1 MSTTFY
7 SSRLKNKLIYRYV
20 LGISGISMAIVGWL
34 FSVGKPTEAGPFL
47 IVSLATLSIGVKG
60 FSWVSGLSFTLLIL
74 SVVAASLYYPD
85 FFLTIGNYETA
96 GLITPLIQVIMFGMG
111 TSMGLNDFFALA
123 KSPKAVLVGVGC
135 QFTLMPGLA
144 FGIAFFSGFPTE
156 IAAGIILL
164 GCAPTS
170 VASPVMCYLAKANV
184 ALTITI
190 VSVTTLIAPFVIPLL
205 MKLLADGFIEID
217 VLAMMWNIIQIVLVP
232 IGAGLLFNKFLS
244 GKAIWLDKA
253 MPYISMGGIVLIV
266 AIIMAAGQESLLNM
280 GLLLILA
287 VLIHN
292 LLGYLSGYWVG
303 RFFNLNEQDCRT
315 ISIATGMQNAGL
327 VSGIAKTMGKIATVG
342 LASAVCGP
350 LMGFTSSV
358 LASYWNSKESKK

>member
-1 MSTTFY
+1 MLVVVWFY
-7 SSRLKNKLIYRYV
+7 
-20 LGISGISMAIVGWL
+20 
-34 FSVGKPTEAGPFL
+34 FTEDFTNAGPFL
-47 IVSLATLSIGVKG
+47 ILSLASLSLGVKG
-60 FSWVSGLSFTLLIL
+60 FPLTRGLSFTLLIL

-85 FFLTIGNYETA
+85 YFLTIGTYETA
-96 GLITPLIQVIMFGMG
+96 GLITPLIQIIMFGMG
-111 TSMGLNDFFALA
+111 TSMGLRDFIALA

-135 QFTLMPGLA
+135 QFSLMPGLA
-144 FGIAFFSGFPTE
+144 FGIAYFSGFSTE

-205 MKLLADGFIEID
+205 MKLLADGFIEVDI
-217 VLAMMWNIIQIVLVP
+217 LAMMWNIIQIVLIP
-232 IGAGLLFNKFLS
+232 IGAGLLFNRFLS

-292 LLGYLSGYWVG
+292 LLGYLSGYWVA
-303 RFFNLNEQDCRT
+303 RLFRLNEQDCRT

-358 LASYWNSKESKK
+358 LASYWNSKESKKII

>member
-1 MSTTFY
+1 
-7 SSRLKNKLIYRYV
+7 
-20 LGISGISMAIVGWL
+20 MAWL
-34 FSVGKPTEAGPFL
+34 FYMGKPLSAGPFL
-47 IVSLATLSIGVKG
+47 IVSLASLSLGVKG
-60 FSWVSGLSFTLLIL
+60 FPLVRGLSFTILIL
-74 SVVAASLYYPD
+74 TAVAAALYYPNN
-85 FFLTIGNYETA
+85 FLTVGSYETA

-111 TSMGLNDFFALA
+111 TSMGLRDFIALA
-123 KSPKAVLVGVGC
+123 KSPRAVLIGVGC
-135 QFTLMPGLA
+135 QFTIMPGLA
-144 FGIAFFSGFPTE
+144 FGIAYFSGFPTE

-170 VASPVMCYLAKANV
+170 VASPLMCYLAKANV

-190 VSVTTLIAPFVIPLL
+190 VSVTTLLAPFIIPLL

-217 VLAMMWNIIQIVLVP
+217 LLAMMWNIIQIVLIP
-232 IGAGLLFNKFLS
+232 IGAGLLFNRFLS

-292 LLGYLSGYWVG
+292 LLGYFSGYWVA
-303 RFFNLNEQDCRT
+303 RFFLLNEQDCRT
-315 ISIATGMQNAGL
+315 IAIATGMQNAGL

-358 LASYWNSKESKK
+358 LASYWNSKDEIKKN

>member
-1 MSTTFY
+1 MLVVVWFY
-7 SSRLKNKLIYRYV
+7 
-20 LGISGISMAIVGWL
+20 
-34 FSVGKPTEAGPFL
+34 FTEDFTNAGPFL
-47 IVSLATLSIGVKG
+47 ILSLASLSLGVKG
-60 FSWVSGLSFTLLIL
+60 FTLTRGLSFTLLIL
-74 SVVAASLYYPD
+74 SVVATSLYYPD
-85 FFLTIGNYETA
+85 YFLTIGTYETA
-96 GLITPLIQVIMFGMG
+96 GLITPLIQIIMFGMG
-111 TSMGLNDFFALA
+111 TSMGLNDFIALA

-135 QFTLMPGLA
+135 QFSLMPGLA
-144 FGIAFFSGFPTE
+144 FGIAYFSGFSTE

-190 VSVTTLIAPFVIPLL
+190 VSVTTLIAPFIIPLL
-205 MKLLADGFIEID
+205 MKLLADGFIEVDI
-217 VLAMMWNIIQIVLVP
+217 LAMMWNIIQIVLIP
-232 IGAGLLFNKFLS
+232 IGAGLLFNRFLS

-292 LLGYLSGYWVG
+292 LLGYLSGYWVA
-303 RFFNLNEQDCRT
+303 RLFRLNEQDCRT

-358 LASYWNSKESKK
+358 LASYWNSKESKKII

>member
-1 MSTTFY
+1 MLVVVWY
-7 SSRLKNKLIYRYV
+7 YLADD
-20 LGISGISMAIVGWL
+20 ISD
-34 FSVGKPTEAGPFL
+34 AGPFL
-47 IVSLATLSIGVKG
+47 ILALASLSLAVKG
-60 FSWVSGLSFTLLIL
+60 FPLVRGLSFTLLIL

-85 FFLTIGNYETA
+85 YFLTVGNYETA
-96 GLITPLIQVIMFGMG
+96 GLITPLIQIIMFGMG
-111 TSMGLNDFFALA
+111 TSMGLHDFIALA
-123 KSPKAVLVGVGC
+123 RSPKAVLVGVAC
-135 QFTLMPGLA
+135 QFILMPSLA
-144 FGIAFFSGFPTE
+144 FGIAYFSGFSTE

-190 VSVTTLIAPFVIPLL
+190 VSVTTLIAPFIIPLL
-205 MKLLADGFIEID
+205 MKLLAAGYIEID
-217 VLAMMWNIIQIVLVP
+217 IVAMMWNIVQIVLVP

-244 GKAIWLDKA
+244 GKASWLDKA
-253 MPYISMGGIVLIV
+253 MPYISMGGIVIIV

-292 LLGYLSGYWVG
+292 LLGYLSGYWVAKL
-303 RFFNLNEQDCRT
+303 FLLNEQDCRT

-327 VSGIAKTMGKIATVG
+327 VSGISKTMGKIATIG

>member
-1 MSTTFY
+1 M
-7 SSRLKNKLIYRYV
+7 KNKIIYRLL
-20 LGISGISMAIVGWL
+20 LGISGISMAVVTWL
-34 FSVGKPTEAGPFL
+34 FFTGRSMSAGPFL
-47 IVSLATLSIGVKG
+47 IVSLATLSLGVKG
-60 FSWVSGLSFTLLIL
+60 FSGVKGLSFTLLIL
-74 SVVAASLYYPD
+74 SVVAASLYYPAY
-85 FFLTIGNYETA
+85 FLTIGSFETA

-111 TSMGLNDFFALA
+111 TSMGLNDFIALA
-123 KSPKAVLVGVGC
+123 KSPKAVLIGVGC
-135 QFTLMPGLA
+135 QYTLMPGFA
-144 FGIAFFSGFPTE
+144 FGIAYFSGFSTE

-190 VSVTTLIAPFVIPLL
+190 VSVTTLIAPFIIPLL

-217 VLAMMWNIIQIVLVP
+217 LLAMMWSIVQIVLIP

-244 GKAIWLDKA
+244 GKAAWLDKA
-253 MPYISMGGIVLIV
+253 MPYVSMGGIVLIV

-280 GLLLILA
+280 GLLLVLA
-287 VLIHN
+287 VLAHN
-292 LLGYLSGYWVG
+292 LLGYLGGYWVA
-303 RFFNLNEQDCRT
+303 RLFQLNEQDSRT

-358 LASYWNSKESKK
+358 LASYWNSKESKKNAS

>member
-1 MSTTFY
+1 MISIAIGVWMFSTEQA
-7 SSRLKNKLIYRYV
+7 K
-20 LGISGISMAIVGWL
+20 A
-34 FSVGKPTEAGPFL
+34 AGPFL
-47 IVSLATLSIGVKG
+47 IFSLAMLSMGVKG
-60 FSWVSGLSFTLLIL
+60 FSWISGLSFTLLIL

-85 FFLTIGNYETA
+85 YFLTIGNFETT

-111 TSMGLNDFFALA
+111 TSMGLNDFIALA
-123 KSPKAVLVGVGC
+123 KSPKAVLVGVTS

-156 IAAGIILL
+156 IAAGVILL

-217 VLAMMWNIIQIVLVP
+217 VLAMMWNIVQIVLVP

-244 GKAIWLDKA
+244 GKASWLDKA

-292 LLGYLSGYWVG
+292 LLGYVAGYWVA
-303 RFFNLNEQDCRT
+303 RFFRLDEQDCRT
-315 ISIATGMQNAGL
+315 VAITTGMQNAGL